1 MGALPRPQLPD
12 GAAKDLFDALHELH
26 RRAGW
31 PSLRDMA
38 REVGCSHTTI
48 SAAFAGPKVPRWGLL
63 ELIVETLGGDGE
75 LFHRRWLA
83 TSGPGETVR
92 AAEGAPRQLPADV
105 AGFSGRGEQ
114 LASLDRL
121 SATVGDSGAVVISA
135 VSGTAGVGKTALAVH
150 WAHRVADRFPDGQL
164 YVNLRGYD
172 PDRPMAPAE
181 ALEVFL
187 HALQPDGASVPPG
200 TAERAARYRT
210 LLTGRRM
217 LILLDNAHSVAQ
229 VRDLLPGT
237 GTCLVV
243 VTSRDTLPGLVARH
257 GAVRINLD
265 LLSLDESVHLLRT
278 MLGERAENEPAQV
291 VTLAQWCARLP
302 LALRIAAELALSRPR
317 TSLGELITELADE
330 SRRLDLLAAGD
341 DEYTAVRAVFSWSCQ
356 NLSPAE
362 DRLFRLLGAHP
373 CRTLDD
379 VAVAE
384 LAGVDRT
391 TALRLLDAL
400 CRGHLVEE
408 TVPGRFGMHDLLRA
422 YAAERATELV
432 DTDEALARLADYY
445 VETARAATD
454 IAFRGPSGETPAFA
468 DSASAREWLE
478 RERPNFLAVATGNAV
493 RLSLVLADFLDTCGH
508 YPDALTL
515 HTMALK
521 ECFGDQRAEAA
532 ALNLLGIVRRRLGD
546 YPAAAEHHQQALEL
560 HQKLGDLAGQGTAL
574 WGLGL
579 VSSRSG
585 RVPAAREY
593 LQEAHAR
600 FVEVGDVVAQ
610 GTVLYALGSVHMHLG
625 DCRVAIEHHQR
636 ALAIHRET
644 GNRLG
649 ASRTLNNLGT
659 AYERLGRLAE
669 AVEVF
674 HQSMAINLGIGNRLG
689 LAIGHTNL
697 ARAYT
702 RLSRFDDALD
712 QLNAAAP
719 LFSEAGYR
727 VGEVEVQCGLGLL
740 FLASERFPEAREHL
754 LASLALNQEI
764 GQRELEI
771 RCLVGLGDVARALGE
786 RAKAEEYYETALARV
801 VESGDRY
808 EHAHTLVG
816 LAHLHA
822 DDPAVARRHWEA
834 ALALYTELDLPEAT
848 AIRTRLA

>member
-1 MGALPRPQLPD
+1 MGALPRPRLPE
-12 GAAKDLFDALHELH
+12 GPAKDLFDALHELH
-26 RRAGW
+26 HRAGW

-48 SAAFAGPKVPRWGLL
+48 SAAFSGPKVPRWGLV

-75 LFHRRWLA
+75 RFHQLWLA
-83 TSGPGETVR
+83 TAGGGGETVR
-92 AAEGAPRQLPADV
+92 ADAAPRQLPADV
-105 AGFSGRGEQ
+105 AGFSGRDEQ
-114 LASLDRL
+114 LSSLDRL
-121 SATVGDSGAVVISA
+121 CRTTGESGAVVISA

-237 GTCLVV
+237 GTCLVL

-278 MLGERAENEPAQV
+278 MLAERADAEPEQTIA
-291 VTLAQWCARLP
+291 LAQRCARLP

-317 TSLGELITELADE
+317 TSLADLVTELADE

-341 DEYTAVRAVFSWSCQ
+341 DEYTAVRAVFSWSCH

-373 CRTLDD
+373 CRTLDEA
-379 VAVAE
+379 AVAA
-384 LAGVDRT
+384 LAGTDRV
-391 TALRLLDAL
+391 TATLDAL

-422 YAAERATELV
+422 YAAERATELP
-432 DTDEALARLADYY
+432 DTDEALARLANYY
-445 VETARAATD
+445 LENARMATAV
-454 IAFRGPSGETPAFA
+454 AFRGPDPETPAFP
-468 DSASAREWLE
+468 DSASARGWLE

-493 RLSLVLADFLDTCGH
+493 RLSPVLADFLDTCGH

-515 HTMALK
+515 HAMALK

-532 ALNLLGIVRRRLGD
+532 TLNLLGITRRRLGD

-560 HQKLGDLAGQGTAL
+560 HRQLGDKAGQAAAL

-579 VSSRSG
+579 VASRRG
-585 RVPAAREY
+585 QVPAAREF
-593 LQEAHAR
+593 LQEAHAL
-600 FVEVGDVVAQ
+600 FVEVGDIVAQ
-610 GTVLYALGSVHMHLG
+610 GTVLYALGSVHMLLG
-625 DCRVAIEHHQR
+625 FCRVAIEHHER

-649 ASRTLNNLGT
+649 ESRTLNNLGT
-659 AYERLGRLAE
+659 AYERLGQLTD
-669 AVEVF
+669 AVDAF
-674 HQSMAINLGIGNRLG
+674 HRSKAINVEIGNRLG
-689 LAIGHTNL
+689 LAIGHANL

-702 RLSRFDDALD
+702 RLERFDEAYE
-712 QLNAAAP
+712 QLSVAGP
-719 LFSEAGYR
+719 LFTEAGYR
-727 VGEVEVQCGLGLL
+727 VGEVEVTCGLGVL
-740 FLASERFPEAREHL
+740 FQACRRFPEARENFQT
-754 LASLALNQEI
+754 ALELNREI

-771 RCLVGLGDVARALGE
+771 RCLIGLADVARELGE
-786 RAKAEEYYETALARV
+786 HTQAQEYYETALALV

-816 LAHLHA
+816 LAQLHA
-822 DDPAVARRHWEA
+822 DDPPTARRHWQD
-834 ALALYTELDLPEAT
+834 ALALYEELALPEADE
-848 AIRTRLA
+848 IRDRLA